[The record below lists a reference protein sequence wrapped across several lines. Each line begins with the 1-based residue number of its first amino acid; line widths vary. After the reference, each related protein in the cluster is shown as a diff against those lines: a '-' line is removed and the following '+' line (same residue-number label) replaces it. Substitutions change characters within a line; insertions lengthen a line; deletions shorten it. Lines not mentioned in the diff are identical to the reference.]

1 MNDIFDSDLLKRN
14 TQMTLVAVFA
24 GLALA
29 MASIGLYG
37 VLSYAVAQRVPEIG
51 VRLALGAEPGG
62 VARMVLRQGAT
73 LALTGIVLGVAAG
86 LAGGRLIESL
96 LYGVSARDPLVFAGA
111 AAAVLS
117 VALLACWLPARRA
130 AAVDPLV
137 ALRAE

>member
-1 MNDIFDSDLLKRN
+1 
-14 TQMTLVAVFA
+14 
-24 GLALA
+24 
-29 MASIGLYG
+29 
-37 VLSYAVAQRVPEIG
+37 
-51 VRLALGAEPGG
+51 
-62 VARMVLRQGAT
+62 MVLRQGAT

>member
-1 MNDIFDSDLLKRN
+1 MNDVFDSDLLKRN

-24 GLALA
+24 GLALV

-37 VLSYAVAQRVPEIG
+37 VLSYAVAQRIPEIG
-51 VRLALGAEPGG
+51 VRLALGAEPRG
-62 VARMVLRQGAT
+62 VAQMVLRQGAM
-73 LALTGIVLGVAAG
+73 LALTGIALGVAAG

-111 AAAVLS
+111 SAAVLS

-137 ALRAE
+137 AMRAE